1 LGREILNGDE
11 NNDRMSHYHRKYFK
25 FVKLNLSGKE
35 AGMLMYNVI
44 LTLFRHNVRSFVTHT
59 VDANV
64 GLLVSIF

>member
-35 AGMLMYNVI
+35 ADVLM
-44 LTLFRHNVRSFVTHT
+44 
-59 VDANV
+59 
-64 GLLVSIF
+64 